1 MDKQKETSTGLLRST
16 GGALL
21 TGAGK
26 LGKLILPKL
35 KKMAK
40 RIVKRRYAKRC
51 NRLLRRT
58 ALLSGFVMVGSIAAL
73 IFLNKKD

>member
-1 MDKQKETSTGLLRST
+1 MANLKEASTGLLRST

-21 TGAGK
+21 TGAGS
-26 LGKLILPKL
+26 LGKVILPKL
-35 KKMAK
+35 KKLAK

-58 ALLSGFVMVGSIAAL
+58 AFLSCCVMVGSIAAL